1 MTHDAVGRNTR
12 LKHRRLD
19 WHDCSA
25 AALAIAIVTVAA
37 VTAHAEVRVNGDA
50 SAIRVDANQ
59 SNAAEIL
66 SALGSALEVRVHTSI
81 ALDRPVSG
89 TFAGSLA
96 QILPRVLDG
105 YNYVI
110 KRQAAV
116 TEVVIIGTRGDRAIA
131 VEPPRP
137 PARPSLAAQWRGL
150 TNNTTPQRP

>member
-1 MTHDAVGRNTR
+1 MIHNLIGRKDTLEHWPLNWRDHTV
-12 LKHRRLD
+12 
-19 WHDCSA
+19 A
-25 AALAIAIVTVAA
+25 ILAIATVIASA
-37 VTAHAEVRVNGDA
+37 SIAHAEVRVNGDVN
-50 SAIRVDANQ
+50 AIRIDANQ

-66 SALGSALEVRVHTSI
+66 SALGSALEVRVHTPI

-110 KRQAAV
+110 KRQAAI
-116 TEVVIIGTRGDRAIA
+116 TEIVIVGTRGDRAIA

-137 PARPSLAAQWRGL
+137 PAAPSLAAQWRGL
-150 TNNTTPQRP
+150 TNQTPPQNR